1 MLPLPAGSMLPLQTL
16 PVFRAEAFVAVDG
29 ANLGD
34 PLSDASELVL
44 DDTYA
49 LTEGARR
56 GKLAIAV
63 TPDGPF
69 RVSDGSDI
77 GEAGNQIHLD
87 STITLMSPDGAT
99 MEALVLAEVNP
110 DEGYLVE
117 VYLLPLADLAP
128 KTDYRLVGV
137 ESDTAK
143 ARFAEVACVSFAR
156 GTHITLSDGRQRP
169 IEDLQVGDKV
179 LTRDD
184 GPQTIRWIGQTTM
197 RAVGDFAPI
206 VIRRGTLNN
215 ANDLT
220 VSPNHRLFI
229 YQRRDEIGL
238 GRSEVLVKAKHLV
251 NGESVFRQDGG
262 FVDYFQIL
270 FDRHHII
277 YAEGIA
283 AESLLL
289 DRRTTPALPQ
299 DLAHRL
305 SNLIPGHADRPHK
318 DFEIHKSLLSANAV
332 DDLRR
337 ASDR

>member
-1 MLPLPAGSMLPLQTL
+1 MLPLPAASILPLQTL
-16 PVFRAEAFVAVDG
+16 PVFRAEAFCVVDG

-34 PLSDASELVL
+34 PIGDASELVL
-44 DDTYA
+44 DDTYSLA
-49 LTEGARR
+49 GGAQ
-56 GKLAIAV
+56 KQMLSISEA
-63 TPDGPF
+63 PDGPF
-69 RVSDGSDI
+69 RVSEGSEL
-77 GEAGNQIHLD
+77 GVPGHQIHLD
-87 STITLMSPDGAT
+87 STITLMSPDGTT
-99 MEALVLAEVNP
+99 MEALVLAEVHP
-110 DEGYLVE
+110 EEGYLAE
-117 VYLLPLADLAP
+117 VYLLPLAELAP
-128 KTDYRLVGV
+128 KVDYRLVGV

-156 GTHITLSDGRQRP
+156 GTHITLSDGRQKP
-169 IEDLQVGDKV
+169 IEELKVGDKV

-206 VIRRGTLNN
+206 VIKSGTLNN
-215 ANDLT
+215 TADLT

-251 NGESVFRQDGG
+251 NGDTVYRQDGG

-289 DRRTTPALPQ
+289 DRRTTPALPE
-299 DLAHRL
+299 DLARRL

-318 DFEIHKSLLSANAV
+318 DFEVQESLLSKNAV
-332 DDLRR
+332 EDLRR